1 MRNLQSILLVIGSS
15 ALGLVSCVAFVV
27 CALIALT
34 KPGSGEEFGSAIYL
48 AFFAI
53 VGGLLG
59 AIAGFLGSLSWV
71 CERGREQWTRAT
83 WIEIVLGVL
92 IAIAISV
99 RFSSALNFL
108 LLGDLTKWWSGLS
121 LFLTAAACLG
131 GFLGCL
137 AGTAIEANS
146 RCVSK

>member
-27 CALIALT
+27 CAFIALT

-83 WIEIVLGVL
+83 WIGIVLGVL
-92 IAIAISV
+92 IAISV
-99 RFSSALNFL
+99 RFSGALNFL

-131 GFLGCL
+131 GFVGCL